1 MKRSAIIILV
11 IIAVCFL
18 SLVGIAL
25 LTIDLTR
32 ERLGAG
38 KVAVILLNGSIADDE
53 GSFLMAAGI
62 TPKSVRQQLERARE
76 DSSVKA
82 ILLKVNSPGGAVGAS
97 QEIAQEIKETE
108 KPIVIFMGDMA
119 ASGGYYIS
127 APADKIVA
135 KPGTLTGSIGVI
147 SQIMDLRG
155 LYEKLGIKL
164 QIVKSGKHK
173 DMYQRELTPE
183 EQELMQELSDE
194 LYDQFIEEVAKSRS
208 LDAEKVRELATG
220 ELYTGTQAKEL
231 GLVDELGGYQDAI
244 DLAAE
249 LGEVEEPVVEEYR
262 PKTFF
267 ESIFG
272 LSGVQLGK
280 LVRARLLGSDYILLE
295 HLKNSHPSPQ
305 YR

>member
-11 IIAVCFL
+11 IIGVCFL
-18 SLVGIAL
+18 SLVGIAF
-25 LTIDLTR
+25 LTIGLPW
-32 ERLGAG
+32 G
-38 KVAVILLNGSIADDE
+38 KLRPEKVTVISLNGSIADDE
-53 GSFLMAAGI
+53 GSFFAAGI
-62 TPKSVRQQLERARE
+62 TPKSVRQQLERARG

-82 ILLKVNSPGGAVGAS
+82 IVLKVNSPGGAVGAS
-97 QEIAQEIKETE
+97 QEIAQEIRETE

-194 LYDQFIEEVAKSRS
+194 LYEQFIEEVAKARN
-208 LDAEKVRELATG
+208 LDAKKVRELATG
-220 ELYTGTQAKEL
+220 ELYTGTQAKRL

-249 LGEVEEPVVEEYR
+249 LGRIEKPVVEEYR

-272 LSGVQLGK
+272 LSGAQLGK
-280 LVRARLLGSDYILLE
+280 LIRARLLGSDYILLE
-295 HLKNSHPSPQ
+295 YLRNFHPSPQ